1 MRAME
6 ETKSKRVVAIVGRP
20 NVGKSALFNRL
31 VGRRVSIVHE
41 EVGVTRD
48 RVACEANWNGERF
61 ELIDTGGLGHFGRQV
76 SPDEIVAGTE
86 QQAEIAIADASFI
99 IFVVDITAGLVPLDE
114 EVARILHQSGRTVFV
129 AANKADNPERDEAV
143 GDFDVLGFPAFPV
156 SAIQN
161 RGFAALMDELVP
173 QLPHEENPTETQPLR
188 VAVVGRPNAGKSSYI
203 NRLLKSDRVIVSAI
217 PGTTRDSIEIPFT
230 IGKGETARHYQLID
244 TAGVQK
250 ETRGR
255 GAVDWFS
262 NLRTEKSIERADVVV
277 LVLDA
282 ETGPTT
288 QDKKVAAKIIEAQK
302 GCLLLLNKWDLAQ
315 DAEDEVTQ
323 TKYLP
328 ALREALPF
336 MGFAPVI
343 FVSAKSGYN
352 IKRSIEAI
360 DYVAAQTRTEITTGV
375 LNRVLQ
381 QAVEKYPPPVS
392 NTGKRLKVYYATQ
405 TGTNPIYFRVF
416 VNNPDYARAN
426 WLAYLQNRLREAFGL
441 EGAPIFIKL
450 AARSRPEP

>member
-61 ELIDTGGLGHFGRQV
+61 ELIDTGGLGHFGKQT
-76 SPDEIVAGTE
+76 SPDQIVAGTE

-99 IFVVDITAGLVPLDE
+99 IFVVDITAGVAPLDE
-114 EVARILHQSGRTVFV
+114 EVARILHQSGRTVIL
-129 AANKADNPERDEAV
+129 AANKADNDERDETV
-143 GDFDVLGFPAFPV
+143 YDFDRLGFPAFAV

-161 RGFAALMDELVP
+161 RGINALMEELVP
-173 QLPHEENPTETQPLR
+173 QLPKEENPTEQTPLR

-203 NRLLKSDRVIVSAI
+203 NRLLKSERVIVSDV

-250 ETRGR
+250 DTRSK

-262 NLRTEKSIERADVVV
+262 NLRSDKAIERADVVV
-277 LVLDA
+277 MVLDA
-282 ETGPTT
+282 ETGPTSR
-288 QDKKVAAKIIEAQK
+288 DKKVAAKIIDAQK
-302 GCLLLLNKWDLAQ
+302 GCLVLINKWDLAQ
-315 DAEDEVTQ
+315 DAEDEITQ

-336 MGFAPVI
+336 MGFAPVL

-352 IKRSIEAI
+352 MKRSIEAI

-375 LNRVLQ
+375 LNRVIE
-381 QAVEKYPPPVS
+381 QAVEKYPPPVAK
-392 NTGKRLKVYYATQ
+392 GKRMKVYYATQ
-405 TGTNPIYFRVF
+405 TGTNPIYFKVF
-416 VNNPDYARAN
+416 VNNPDYARSN
-426 WLAYLQNRLREAFGL
+426 WLAYLQNQFRDAFGL

-450 AARSRPEP
+450 VARSRPKK

>member
-1 MRAME
+1 ME
-6 ETKSKRVVAIVGRP
+6 ETANKRVVAIVGRP

-61 ELIDTGGLGHFGRQV
+61 ELIDTGGLGHFGKQA
-76 SPDEIVAGTE
+76 SPDTIVAGTE
-86 QQAEIAIADASFI
+86 YQAEIAIADAAVI
-99 IFVVDITAGLVPLDE
+99 IFVTDLTAGAAPLDE
-114 EVARILHQSGRTVFV
+114 EVARILHQSGRPVLI
-129 AANKADNPERDEAV
+129 AANKADNAERDETV
-143 GDFDVLGFPAFPV
+143 SEFDRLGFPVYPV

-161 RGFAALMDELVP
+161 RGIEALMEALVP
-173 QLPHEENPTETQPLR
+173 LLPHAENPTEKTPLR

-203 NRLLKSDRVIVSAI
+203 NRILRNERVIVSEV

-230 IGKGETARHYQLID
+230 IGRGETARHYQLID

-250 ETRGR
+250 ETRSR

-262 NLRTEKSIERADVVV
+262 NLRTEKAIERADVVV
-277 LVLDA
+277 MVLDA

-288 QDKKVAAKIIEAQK
+288 QDKKVAARIIEAKK
-302 GCLLLLNKWDLAQ
+302 GCLLLVNKWDLAQ
-315 DAEDEVTQ
+315 EGEDEITQ
-323 TKYLP
+323 TRYLP
-328 ALREALPF
+328 ALRQALPF
-336 MGFAPVI
+336 MGFAPVL
-343 FVSAKSGYN
+343 FVSARSGYN

-375 LNRVLQ
+375 LNRVIE
-381 QAVEKYPPPVS
+381 QAVAKYPPPVAH
-392 NTGKRLKVYYATQ
+392 GKRLKVYYATQ
-405 TGTNPIYFRVF
+405 TGTNPIYFKVF
-416 VNNPDYARAN
+416 VNNPEYARSN
-426 WLAYLQNRLREAFGL
+426 WLAYLQNQFRAAFGL

-450 AARSRPEP
+450 VARSRPGK